1 MKKAVFP
8 IFVVAAALTACAQ
21 PTTSANTHTNTNTR
35 TNREAAMLSEIY
47 ATPINDIATQRA
59 DVSGIVFRYLPIG
72 TSKAKAQAFLKGL
85 GEGKVDES
93 SGQMIYTTR
102 QGEGFKGNRRDV
114 IVKIQFDSNNN
125 IASITSHIDKSNN
138 L

>member
-1 MKKAVFP
+1 MKKALFS
-8 IFVVAAALTACAQ
+8 ILVVLAALTACAQ
-21 PTTSANTHTNTNTR
+21 PTTSANTHTHTNTR
-35 TNREAAMLSEIY
+35 TNREAAMLNEIY
-47 ATPINDIATQRA
+47 ATPITDIATQRA
-59 DVSGIVFRYLPIG
+59 DVSGIVSRYLPIG

-114 IVKIQFDSNNN
+114 IVRIQFDSNNN

>member
-1 MKKAVFP
+1 MKKAFFP
-8 IFVVAAALTACAQ
+8 ILVVLAALTACAQ
-21 PTTSANTHTNTNTR
+21 PTTSANTHTNTNTS
-35 TNREAAMLSEIY
+35 TKREAAMLNEIY
-47 ATPINDIATQRA
+47 ATPITDIATQRA
-59 DVSGIVFRYLPIG
+59 DVSGIVSRYLPIG

-93 SGQMIYTTR
+93 SGQMVYTTR